1 MSDGSL
7 NPARPLCR
15 TKTNEERLRE
25 SIAAATAANEELNVV
40 IAQHSALLANANGE
54 LHVLLDQDEH
64 SASDLESIE
73 ALKMSVQSRIAT
85 FNAMLATQRATI
97 ATAESE
103 ALSKKQQA
111 LQAMTS
117 GDSVTAQRLNNEG
130 ARLSLSLFLTPHLV
144 ESVLTSSILY
154 TPPPSSTQHLQP
166 VAAAEHSLEGAVA
179 LIRTYS
185 DSLGT
190 YEAQLTAAR
199 IRIGVINAAQ
209 EDAADD
215 EANIQV
221 RITDEQ
227 AAIDAGEYINRFSFG
242 TVLHENRILVLL
254 CYT

>member
-117 GDSVTAQRLNNEG
+117 GDSVAAQRLNNEG
-130 ARLSLSLFLTPHLV
+130 ARLSLSLSFSLR
-144 ESVLTSSILY
+144 SS
-154 TPPPSSTQHLQP
+154 
-166 VAAAEHSLEGAVA
+166 
-179 LIRTYS
+179 
-185 DSLGT
+185 
-190 YEAQLTAAR
+190 
-199 IRIGVINAAQ
+199 
-209 EDAADD
+209 
-215 EANIQV
+215 
-221 RITDEQ
+221 
-227 AAIDAGEYINRFSFG
+227 
-242 TVLHENRILVLL
+242 
-254 CYT
+254 

>member
-117 GDSVTAQRLNNEG
+117 GDSVAAQRLNNEG
-130 ARLSLSLFLTPHLV
+130 ARLSLSLSL
-144 ESVLTSSILY
+144 S
-154 TPPPSSTQHLQP
+154 
-166 VAAAEHSLEGAVA
+166 HSASRRK
-179 LIRTYS
+179 RTYLVNSVHPSPFFHTTLATSCRGGAFSRRRRSPHPDILRLPGDVRSPAHCSSHPHWS
-185 DSLGT
+185 DQRG
-190 YEAQLTAAR
+190 AR
-199 IRIGVINAAQ
+199 R
-209 EDAADD
+209 
-215 EANIQV
+215 
-221 RITDEQ
+221 RS
-227 AAIDAGEYINRFSFG
+227 R
-242 TVLHENRILVLL
+242 R
-254 CYT
+254 